1 MEVLAEEIEDPF
13 GDDKNDLPTKK
24 MAANIKKHVEE
35 LFHNWLSQSTWWFT
49 A

>member
-1 MEVLAEEIEDPF
+1 
-13 GDDKNDLPTKK
+13 

-35 LFHNWLSQSTWWFT
+35 LFHNWLSQSTWRFT